1 MHDVARIYAQGRSEA
16 GSRRQSRQTGR
27 GRGALPPQIFF
38 ISSSVNDAS
47 FIGTGAVELA
57 GARARQISVSGGTG
71 AEHKLIG
78 AVVAVATARPT
89 TIIIPSPRV
98 H

>member
-1 MHDVARIYAQGRSEA
+1 MRRGGPKQDRGVEA
-16 GSRRQSRQTGR
+16 PKRAVGC
-27 GRGALPPQIFF
+27 APPQTIFF
-38 ISSSVNDAS
+38 ISSSVNGAS

-71 AEHKLIG
+71 VEHKLIG

-89 TIIIPSPRV
+89 TIIIPSPRGALSNDAV
-98 H
+98 